1 MQSSRTDSIRDQVA
15 AVAARLI
22 AEDGLD
28 YAGAKARALREVV
41 GSDRRDHHD
50 CMPDNARVVEAVR
63 EHQSLFMA
71 DTQPARLH
79 ALRGVA
85 RDVMRFV
92 ADALPGAAICVT
104 GAIVNG
110 TAGEHS
116 DVHLQLLDDNA
127 KDVEISLVNAGIDYE
142 AVEVPG
148 GEALSFLWPQRPS
161 RAHPSQ
167 EAVHL
172 HVLDPRAMRGTP
184 GVDRADLATLERL
197 LADDAGASA

>member
-1 MQSSRTDSIRDQVA
+1 MQSSRTESLRDQVA

-41 GSDRRDHHD
+41 GDGRGNHHD

-71 DTQPARLH
+71 DTQPARLR
-79 ALRGVA
+79 ALREVA
-85 RDVMRFV
+85 RDVMRFLV
-92 ADALPGAAICVT
+92 EGLADAVPFAT

-110 TAGEHS
+110 TAGEYS
-116 DVHLQLLDDNA
+116 DVHLQMTDDNA
-127 KDVEISLVNAGIDYE
+127 KDVEIFLVNAGIDYD
-142 AVEVPG
+142 ATEVAG
-148 GEALSFLWPQRPS
+148 GELLSFLWPP
-161 RAHPSQ
+161 RARHGDQ

-172 HVLDPRAMRGTP
+172 SIVDRRAARGIQ
-184 GVDRADLATLERL
+184 GLERADLGALERL
-197 LADDAGASA
+197 LADAAT